1 MMLSDIRDYFT
12 KNFGWTESVSIGK
25 IDQNKEVAI
34 CFYNAKQPRDN
45 ETAIGGKKN
54 KSYNVKPVSI
64 LLRFGT
70 NARKAE
76 EKAEEIYN
84 FFDEKTIY
92 INGKRVFIISRYDSA
107 IDLGTDEK
115 GIYEYSFYFDFYET
129 KG

>member
-12 KNFGWTESVSIGK
+12 KNFGWNESVSIGK
-25 IDQNKEVAI
+25 IDQNKDIAV
-34 CFYNAKQPRDN
+34 CFYDSKQPRAK

-54 KSYNVKPVSI
+54 KSYTVKPVAV

-70 NARKAE
+70 NAKNAE
-76 EKAEEIYN
+76 QKAEEIYN

-92 INGKRVFIISRYDSA
+92 INEKRVFIISRYDSA
-107 IDLGTDEK
+107 IALGTDEK